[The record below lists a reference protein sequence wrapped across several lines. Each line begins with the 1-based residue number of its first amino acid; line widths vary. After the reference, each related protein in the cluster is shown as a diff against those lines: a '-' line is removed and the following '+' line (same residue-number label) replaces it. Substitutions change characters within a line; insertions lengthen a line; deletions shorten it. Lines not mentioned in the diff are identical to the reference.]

1 MYVPTTRSVYTC
13 NKSTKIWIRECV
25 SCFYS
30 PPQSAFQC
38 SRLGV
43 GSLPGEDILA
53 SLRSKGAMSTKIPGE
68 TPWIDA
74 WIRWER
80 KSKEVYDCSADGD
93 GS

>member
-1 MYVPTTRSVYTC
+1 M
-13 NKSTKIWIRECV
+13 

-43 GSLPGEDILA
+43 DSLPGEDILA
-53 SLRSKGAMSTKIPGE
+53 SLRAKGAMSTKIPGE

-80 KSKEVYDCSADGD
+80 KSKEVYDCSADGVFWLES
-93 GS
+93 GVESSHTPVRAVTLF